1 MVPPRTPA
9 FRGRH
14 MGPATAGRR
23 VTSRVRKRLSA
34 GGNAIRTIGPSATV
48 ISSWRALPSVA
59 IPSEATRI
67 FPAHIIFNLP
77 TFSSNPTPD
86 PSSA

>member
-48 ISSWRALPSVA
+48 TSSWRALPSVA

-67 FPAHIIFNLP
+67 FPAQHHLQLANVLQQ
-77 TFSSNPTPD
+77 PD
-86 PSSA
+86 P